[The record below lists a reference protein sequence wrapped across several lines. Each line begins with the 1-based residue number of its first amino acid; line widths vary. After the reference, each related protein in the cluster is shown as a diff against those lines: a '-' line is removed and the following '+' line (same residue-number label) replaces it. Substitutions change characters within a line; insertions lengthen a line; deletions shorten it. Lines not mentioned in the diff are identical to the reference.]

1 MKSDVA
7 HAREIAEAA
16 LAGRVKKGGEPL
28 LDHVARVAASVA
40 DDVEQIIAWLHDVPE
55 NAPEWTLERLQ
66 QEGFAPAVL
75 AAVDALTRRD
85 GESHADVVR
94 RAAANPLARKV
105 KLADL
110 RDNMATA
117 ERTGGDGEKYRN
129 GLRLLEA

>member
-85 GESHADVVR
+85 GESRADLVR

-110 RDNMATA
+110 RDNLATA

>member
-1 MKSDVA
+1 MNSDVA

-28 LDHVARVAASVA
+28 LEHVARVAASVA
-40 DDVEQIIAWLHDVPE
+40 DEIEQIIAWLHDVPE

-75 AAVDALTRRD
+75 AAVDALTRRE
-85 GESHADVVR
+85 GESHADLVR
-94 RAAANPLARKV
+94 RTATNPLARKV

-110 RDNMATA
+110 RDNLATA

>member
-7 HAREIAEAA
+7 HARQIAETA
-16 LAGRVKKGGEPL
+16 LVRRLKKGGEPL
-28 LDHVARVAASVA
+28 LDHVARVAASVS
-40 DDVEQIIAWLHDVPE
+40 DEVEQIIAWLHDVPE
-55 NAPEWTLERLQ
+55 NAPDWTVERLQ

-85 GESHADVVR
+85 GESYANLVR

-110 RDNMATA
+110 RDNLATA
-117 ERTGGDGEKYRN
+117 ERTGGDREKYQN

>member
-1 MKSDVA
+1 MNSDVA

-16 LAGRVKKGGEPL
+16 LAGRVKKGGEPML
-28 LDHVARVAASVA
+28 EHVARVAASVA
-40 DDVEQIIAWLHDVPE
+40 GEVKQIIAWLHDVPE
-55 NAPEWTLERLQ
+55 NAPEWTLERLR

-85 GESHADVVR
+85 GESHADLVM

-110 RDNMATA
+110 RDNLTTA
-117 ERTGGDGEKYRN
+117 ERTGGDGEKYRE